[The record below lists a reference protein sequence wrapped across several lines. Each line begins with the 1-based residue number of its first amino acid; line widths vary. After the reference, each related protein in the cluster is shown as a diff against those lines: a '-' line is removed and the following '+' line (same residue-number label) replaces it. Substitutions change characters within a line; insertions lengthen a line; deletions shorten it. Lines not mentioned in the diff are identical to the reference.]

1 MNTVQLKIMFRDIY
15 EHHTCIDN
23 QEKFSICFH
32 LHQLDDWLGK
42 VAPSICTHQQLLS
55 NFYTKQQFLVSPLS
69 FTQQAYILFFL
80 LFSGCMFLY
89 NKHEFFK
96 TCIIVNEKSRVIKV
110 IPDCSM
116 MDYPRQH
123 SQNLHTVCH
132 KQVKVH
138 ITLLLGPVSSDAHSY
153 CGLHNRKEFTEV

>member
-23 QEKFSICFH
+23 QEKFSICLH

-42 VAPSICTHQQLLS
+42 VAPSIGTHQQLLS

-69 FTQQAYILFFL
+69 QQFYILFFIFNNL
-80 LFSGCMFLY
+80 LNKLIFHFFYCFSECMFLY

-96 TCIIVNEKSRVIKV
+96 TLALQSMRRTGSSRLYQIV
-110 IPDCSM
+110 
-116 MDYPRQH
+116 Q
-123 SQNLHTVCH
+123 
-132 KQVKVH
+132 
-138 ITLLLGPVSSDAHSY
+138 
-153 CGLHNRKEFTEV
+153 